1 MKSLLFN
8 LAFILFINNAF
19 ATPTNINSADTLIF
33 NLSQATMVGNTLQFP
48 ISISS
53 VDTIYSID
61 FSLKFDLIKFH
72 YNTLIVHQPSL
83 SAISNYSLGDSIL
96 RFSSFSMDPIKK
108 NISLASINF
117 NLLLGRGI
125 KLGEIN
131 SIEAFLN
138 GEPCVIKI
146 VTNICQGESLLL
158 NAPVATGNTYLWS
171 TGHTTSNITVSN
183 SGTYYATIKNLCN
196 GNSYNTNV
204 TKVIVIPPP
213 NNTVSASGSTTIC
226 PGSSVVLSVSGGS
239 GKTYIWS
246 NSSTSQVIS
255 VNSAGSYLVNITDIN
270 GCSSVSTPVIV
281 KIKEIQGDFNRDGVV
296 DVSDFLLLIG
306 KYGTSCICSED
317 INSDGI
323 INVTDFLLL
332 LSKYGTVCT
341 S

>member
-1 MKSLLFN
+1 MKSLFFN
-8 LAFILFINNAF
+8 LAFILFINNAC
-19 ATPTNINSADTLIF
+19 ATQTNINSADTLIF

-72 YNTLIVHQPSL
+72 YNTLIVHQSSL
-83 SAISNYSLGDSIL
+83 SATSNYNLGDSVL
-96 RFSSFSMDPIKK
+96 RFSSFSIDPIKN

-117 NLLLGRGI
+117 NLLAGRGI

-158 NAPVATGNTYLWS
+158 NAPVTSGNTYLWS
-171 TGHTTSNITVSN
+171 TGHTTSNIIVSN
-183 SGTYYATIKNLCN
+183 SGTYYATITNSCH
-196 GNSYNTNV
+196 SYNTNV

-213 NNTVSASGSTTIC
+213 NNMVSANGSTTIC

-239 GKTYIWS
+239 GKTFLWS

-281 KIKEIQGDFNRDGVV
+281 KIKKIQGDFNTDGIV

-306 KYGTSCICSED
+306 KYSTSCTCPED
-317 INSDGI
+317 INSDRI